1 MVSYIHDEE
10 QSDKRQ
16 NTTLNQFELLLCWER
31 EMKSKKYKKKIIK
44 LLESHNFELIREK
57 KHLVFA
63 HKITNRKLVCPATTD
78 CQRVFKNTLASI
90 KLHENKYLLK
100 RVA

>member
-1 MVSYIHDEE
+1 
-10 QSDKRQ
+10 
-16 NTTLNQFELLLCWER
+16 
-31 EMKSKKYKKKIIK
+31 MKNKKYKKKIIK
-44 LLESHNFELIREK
+44 LVESHNFELIREK

-63 HKITNRKLVCPATTD
+63 HKITNRRLVCPATTD

-90 KLHENKYLLK
+90 KLHENRYLLK